1 MANDLTI
8 DVSDT
13 PEGLDGTITKPVNPD
28 GLIEDTSDNG
38 KLDWLAV
45 LEALKTQARVVN
57 ALIMRETISRYGD
70 HKLGFLWAFLEPLL
84 FVGLIGGTMAFLRND
99 SPSGMPLVPFV
110 ITGFV
115 PFLMFRNTMNQLRSA
130 VTSNKSLLG
139 FPQVTLFDAIIA
151 RVLLESA
158 VMLFVFAF
166 IISMAH
172 LIGFEIRIENPLG
185 VLAVCLSMLLLGS
198 GMGFVL
204 GTISPIVPSTGQ
216 IASILFG
223 RPLFLT
229 SGLFFTADSIPEPFR
244 TWLLYNPLLHL
255 MELMRSSFFY
265 EFESNYGSWAYAGS
279 WAFGLLTF
287 GMLTLQALKRRAIVG
302 L

>member
-8 DVSDT
+8 DVSESLD
-13 PEGLDGTITKPVNPD
+13 GLDGTITKPVNPD
-28 GLIEDTSDNG
+28 GLIEDTSDDG
-38 KLDWLAV
+38 RLEWSAV
-45 LEALKTQARVVN
+45 VEAFKTQSRVVH
-57 ALIMRETISRYGD
+57 ALMMRETISRYGD
-70 HKLGFLWAFLEPLL
+70 HKLGFTWAVIEPLL
-84 FVGLIGGTMAFLRND
+84 FVVLIGGTMFFFRND

-130 VTSNKSLLG
+130 VTSNKALLG

-151 RVLLESA
+151 RVLLESG
-158 VMLFVFAF
+158 VMLLVFAF
-166 IISMAH
+166 IVSMAH
-172 LIGFEIRIENPLG
+172 LVGFEIRIERPLG
-185 VLAVCLSMLLLGS
+185 VLAVCLCMLVLGS

-216 IASILFG
+216 LANVLFG

-255 MELMRSSFFY
+255 IELMRSSFFY
-265 EFESNYGSWAYAGS
+265 EFESDYGSWTYAGS
-279 WAFGLLTF
+279 WAFGLFAF

>member
-8 DVSDT
+8 DVSDS
-13 PEGLDGTITKPVNPD
+13 PEGADGTITKPVKVEGVVD
-28 GLIEDTSDNG
+28 EAYQTKRLTWS
-38 KLDWLAV
+38 AV
-45 LEALKTQARVVN
+45 SEALSTQARVIH

-70 HKLGFLWAFLEPLL
+70 HKLGFLWAVIEPLF
-84 FVGLIGGTMAFLRND
+84 FVVIIGGTMSFLRND
-99 SPSGMPLVPFV
+99 SPSGMPLVPFM

-115 PFLMFRNTMNQLRSA
+115 PFIMFRNTMNQLRSA
-130 VTSNKSLLG
+130 VASNKALLG
-139 FPQVTLFDAIIA
+139 FPQVTLFDTIIA
-151 RVLLESA
+151 RVLLESG

-166 IISMAH
+166 IVSMAH
-172 LIGFEIRIENPLG
+172 LVGYEIRIENPLG

-198 GMGFVL
+198 GIGFVL

-216 IASILFG
+216 ISNILFG

-229 SGLFFTADSIPEPFR
+229 SGLFFTADSVPEPFR

-265 EFESNYGSWAYAGS
+265 EFESDYGSWAYAGS
-279 WAFGLLTF
+279 WVFGSLAF

>member
-1 MANDLTI
+1 
-8 DVSDT
+8 
-13 PEGLDGTITKPVNPD
+13 
-28 GLIEDTSDNG
+28 
-38 KLDWLAV
+38 
-45 LEALKTQARVVN
+45 
-57 ALIMRETISRYGD
+57 MRETISRYGD
-70 HKLGFLWAFLEPLL
+70 HKLGFLWAFIEPLL
-84 FVGLIGGTMAFLRND
+84 FVVLIGGTMAFLRND

-115 PFLMFRNTMNQLRSA
+115 PFIMFRNTMNQLRSA

-139 FPQVTLFDAIIA
+139 FPQVTIFDAIIA

-229 SGLFFTADSIPEPFR
+229 SGLFFTADTIPEPFR

-287 GMLTLQALKRRAIVG
+287 GMLMLQALKRRAIVG